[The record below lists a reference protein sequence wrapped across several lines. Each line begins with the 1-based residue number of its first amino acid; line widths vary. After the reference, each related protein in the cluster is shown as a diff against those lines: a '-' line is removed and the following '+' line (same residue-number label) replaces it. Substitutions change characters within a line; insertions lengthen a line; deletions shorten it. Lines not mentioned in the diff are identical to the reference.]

1 MASSSQK
8 IRVIRLASV
17 LYHQVDVEKAAQ
29 FLEDFGLREVARQG
43 ERIYFAG
50 FGVDPYVYAL
60 EKSPGSRRAFIG
72 ATWVVENEN
81 DLEVAANHPGATGIQ
96 DEEGPGG
103 GKRVDIIDPN
113 GYYVGF
119 IHGQAPRSDIEN
131 VDKSRIADKE
141 RPLTNLVDEKPRKG
155 RFKRFNYGP
164 SPVHKLGHYG
174 FMVPKETYEKTLKWY
189 TGLMNLVP
197 NDVVFDPQT
206 NKDTT
211 CFMHIDRN
219 STFTDHHTPFVHH
232 ASFEVNDMDTQ
243 ALGHEWLLKKGYT
256 NCWGIGRHVLGSQL
270 FDYW

>member
-174 FMVPKETYEKTLKWY
+174 FMVPKETYEKTLK
-189 TGLMNLVP
+189 
-197 NDVVFDPQT
+197 
-206 NKDTT
+206 
-211 CFMHIDRN
+211 C
-219 STFTDHHTPFVHH
+219 
-232 ASFEVNDMDTQ
+232 FEVNDMDTQ